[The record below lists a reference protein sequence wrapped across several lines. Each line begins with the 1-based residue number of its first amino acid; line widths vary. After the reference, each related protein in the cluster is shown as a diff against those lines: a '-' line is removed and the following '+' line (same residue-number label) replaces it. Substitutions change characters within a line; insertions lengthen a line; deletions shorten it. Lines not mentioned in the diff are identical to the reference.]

1 MARLGFGTF
10 ALGGQREKRV
20 RCGFRVNGKT
30 TMQENVLTG
39 KVVLITGGARRV
51 GAEIARTLHAHGM
64 NLVIH
69 YRASKDDAHALQ
81 VELEKRRPQS
91 VALVKG
97 DLLKVVKLPGI
108 VEEAVAAFGRLD
120 ALVNNASS
128 FYPTPVGAATEEQW
142 DDLIGTNLK
151 APFFL
156 AQAAAPHLKKTHG
169 CIVNIADIHAE
180 RPIKHYPIYSAAK
193 AGLVML
199 TKSLARELAP
209 EVRVNAIAPG
219 TILWPEG
226 EAEVSEAQKQEMLAR
241 IPLRRSGSPDDIAR
255 TALFL
260 IRDAGYINGQ
270 IIAVCG
276 GRTVVA

>member
-1 MARLGFGTF
+1 
-10 ALGGQREKRV
+10 
-20 RCGFRVNGKT
+20 
-30 TMQENVLTG
+30 MQENLLTG
-39 KVVLITGGARRV
+39 KTALISGGARRV

-69 YRASKDDAHALQ
+69 YRSSRDDAHALQ
-81 VELEKRRPQS
+81 QELEGRRARS
-91 VALVKG
+91 VALVAG
-97 DLLKVVKLPGI
+97 DLLDVRRLAAI
-108 VEEAVAAFGRLD
+108 ADEAAAAFGRLD

-128 FYPTPVGAATEEQW
+128 FYPTPVGEATEHQW
-142 DDLIGTNLK
+142 EDLIGTNLK

-156 AQAAAPHLKKTHG
+156 TQAAWPHLRKTHG
-169 CIVNIADIHAE
+169 CVVNIADIHAD
-180 RPIKHYPIYSAAK
+180 RPIKRYPIYSAAK

-226 EAEVSEAQKQEMLAR
+226 EAEVSAAQKEEMLAR

-260 IRDAGYINGQ
+260 IRDATYVNGQ
-270 IIAVCG
+270 VIAVCG

>member
-1 MARLGFGTF
+1 
-10 ALGGQREKRV
+10 
-20 RCGFRVNGKT
+20 
-30 TMQENVLTG
+30 MQENVLTG
-39 KVVLITGGARRV
+39 KVALITGGARRV

-64 NLVIH
+64 HLVIH
-69 YRASKDDAHALQ
+69 YRSSKDDAHALQ
-81 VELEKRRPQS
+81 AELEKHRPKS

-97 DLLKVVKLPGI
+97 DLLKVAQLPGV
-108 VEEAVAAFGRLD
+108 VEEAVVAFGRLD

-128 FYPTPVGAATEEQW
+128 FYPTPVGTATEVQW

-219 TILWPEG
+219 TIMWPEG
-226 EAEVSEAQKQEMLAR
+226 EAEVSAAQKQEMLAR

-270 IIAVCG
+270 VIAVCG

>member
-1 MARLGFGTF
+1 
-10 ALGGQREKRV
+10 
-20 RCGFRVNGKT
+20 
-30 TMQENVLTG
+30 MQENTLTG
-39 KVVLITGGARRV
+39 KTALISGGARRV
-51 GAEIARTLHAHGM
+51 GAEIARTLHGHGM

-69 YRASKDDAHALQ
+69 YRASKDDAHTLKT
-81 VELEKRRPQS
+81 ELEKHRAHS
-91 VALVKG
+91 VALVQG
-97 DLLKVVKLPGI
+97 DLLDTARLPGV
-108 VEEAVAAFGRLD
+108 VEEAAAAFGRLD

-128 FYPTPVGAATEEQW
+128 FYPTPVGEATEHQW
-142 DDLIGTNLK
+142 NDLIGTNLK

-156 AQAAAPHLKKTHG
+156 AQAAWPHLRKTHG
-169 CIVNIADIHAE
+169 CIVNIADIHGE
-180 RPIKHYPIYSAAK
+180 RPIKRYPIYSAAK

-219 TILWPEG
+219 TIMWPEG
-226 EAEVSEAQKQEMLAR
+226 EAEVDEAQKQEMLAR

-260 IRDAGYINGQ
+260 IRDATYVNGQ
-270 IIAVCG
+270 VIAVCG

>member
-1 MARLGFGTF
+1 
-10 ALGGQREKRV
+10 
-20 RCGFRVNGKT
+20 
-30 TMQENVLTG
+30 MQENTLMG
-39 KVVLITGGARRV
+39 KTALISGGARRV
-51 GAEIARTLHAHGM
+51 GAEIARTLHDQGM

-69 YRASKDDAHALQ
+69 YRASKDDAHALKT
-81 VELEKRRPQS
+81 ELEHHRPNS
-91 VALVKG
+91 VALVQG
-97 DLLKVVKLPGI
+97 DLLEVASLPGV
-108 VEEAVAAFGRLD
+108 VEAAAAAFGRLD

-128 FYPTPVGAATEEQW
+128 FYPTPVGSATEHQW
-142 DDLIGTNLK
+142 EDLIGTNLK

-156 AQAAAPHLKKTHG
+156 AQAAWPHLKKTHG
-169 CIVNIADIHAE
+169 CIVNIADIHAD
-180 RPIKHYPIYSAAK
+180 RPIKRYPIYSAAK

-219 TILWPEG
+219 TIMWPEG

-241 IPLRRSGSPDDIAR
+241 IPLRRSGAPSDIAA

-260 IRDAGYINGQ
+260 IRDATYVNGQ
-270 IIAVCG
+270 VIAVCG

>member
-1 MARLGFGTF
+1 
-10 ALGGQREKRV
+10 
-20 RCGFRVNGKT
+20 
-30 TMQENVLTG
+30 MQENTLTG
-39 KVVLITGGARRV
+39 KTALITGGARRV
-51 GAEIARTLHAHGM
+51 GAEIARTLHGHGM

-69 YRASKDDAHALQ
+69 YRGSRDDAHALKT
-81 VELEKRRPQS
+81 ELEKQRAMS
-91 VALVKG
+91 VALVQA
-97 DLLKVVKLPGI
+97 DLLDTARLPGM
-108 VEEAVAAFGRLD
+108 VDEAAAAFGRLD

-128 FYPTPVGAATEEQW
+128 FYPTPVGEATEHQW

-151 APFFL
+151 APFFV
-156 AQAAAPHLKKTHG
+156 AQAAWPHLKKTHG

-180 RPIKHYPIYSAAK
+180 RPIKRYPIYSAAK

-199 TKSLARELAP
+199 TRSLARELAP

-219 TILWPEG
+219 TIMWPEG

-260 IRDAGYINGQ
+260 IRDATYVNGQ
-270 IIAVCG
+270 VIAVCG

>member
-1 MARLGFGTF
+1 
-10 ALGGQREKRV
+10 
-20 RCGFRVNGKT
+20 
-30 TMQENVLTG
+30 MQENVLTG
-39 KVVLITGGARRV
+39 KVALITGGARRV

-69 YRASKDDAHALQ
+69 YRSSRDDAHALQ
-81 VELEKRRPQS
+81 IELEKRRPKS
-91 VALVKG
+91 VVLAKG
-97 DLLKVVKLPGI
+97 DLLKVTQLPGI
-108 VEEAVAAFGRLD
+108 VEEAVAAFSRLD
-120 ALVNNASS
+120 ALLNNASS
-128 FYPTPVGAATEEQW
+128 FYPTPVGMATEAQW
-142 DDLIGTNLK
+142 EDLVGTNLR

-169 CIVNIADIHAE
+169 SIVNIADIHAE
-180 RPIKHYPIYSAAK
+180 RPIKQYPIYSAAK

-219 TILWPEG
+219 TIMWPEG
-226 EAEVSEAQKQEMLAR
+226 ESEISAVQQQEMLAR
-241 IPLRRSGSPDDIAR
+241 IPLHRSGSPDDIAR

-270 IIAVCG
+270 VIAVCG

>member
-1 MARLGFGTF
+1 M
-10 ALGGQREKRV
+10 
-20 RCGFRVNGKT
+20 
-30 TMQENVLTG
+30 
-39 KVVLITGGARRV
+39 ITGGARRV

-64 NLVIH
+64 HLVVH

-81 VELEKRRPQS
+81 LELEKLRPKS

-97 DLLKVVKLPGI
+97 DLLQVAQLPGI

-128 FYPTPVGAATEEQW
+128 FYPTPVGTATEEQW
-142 DDLIGTNLK
+142 EDLIGTNLK

-156 AQAAAPHLKKTHG
+156 AQAAVPHLKKMHG
-169 CIVNIADIHAE
+169 CIINIADIHAE
-180 RPIKHYPIYSAAK
+180 RPIKQYPIYSAAK

-219 TILWPEG
+219 TIMWPEG
-226 EAEVSEAQKQEMLAR
+226 EAEVSAAQQQEMLTR

-270 IIAVCG
+270 VIAVCG

>member
-1 MARLGFGTF
+1 
-10 ALGGQREKRV
+10 
-20 RCGFRVNGKT
+20 
-30 TMQENVLTG
+30 MQENPLTG
-39 KVVLITGGARRV
+39 KTALISGGARRV
-51 GAEIARTLHAHGM
+51 GAEIARLLHAHGM
-64 NLVIH
+64 NMVIH
-69 YRASKDDAHALQ
+69 YRSSKDDAHELKT
-81 VELEKRRPQS
+81 ELEKSRPNS
-91 VALVKG
+91 VSLVQG
-97 DLLKVVKLPGI
+97 DLLDTKRLAGI

-128 FYPTPVGAATEEQW
+128 FYPTPLGEATEHQW

-156 AQAAAPHLKKTHG
+156 AQAAAPHLRNTHG
-169 CIVNIADIHAE
+169 CIVNIADIHGD
-180 RPIKHYPIYSAAK
+180 RPIKRYPIYSAAK

-226 EAEVSEAQKQEMLAR
+226 EAEVDEAQKQEMLAR
-241 IPLRRSGSPDDIAR
+241 IPLRRSGSPSDIAR

-260 IRDAGYINGQ
+260 IRDATYVNGQ
-270 IIAVCG
+270 VIAVCG

>member
-1 MARLGFGTF
+1 
-10 ALGGQREKRV
+10 
-20 RCGFRVNGKT
+20 
-30 TMQENVLTG
+30 MQENVLTG
-39 KVVLITGGARRV
+39 KVALITGGARRV
-51 GAEIARTLHAHGM
+51 GAEIARTLHAQGM
-64 NLVIH
+64 QLVIH
-69 YRASKDDAHALQ
+69 YRSSKDDAHALQ
-81 VELEKRRPQS
+81 LELEKRRPKS
-91 VALVKG
+91 VALAKG
-97 DLLKVVKLPGI
+97 DLLDVTQLPGI

-128 FYPTPVGAATEEQW
+128 FYPTPVGAATEQQW

-156 AQAAAPHLKKTHG
+156 AQAAASHLKKTHG

-180 RPIKHYPIYSAAK
+180 RPIKHYPIYSTAK

-226 EAEVSEAQKQEMLAR
+226 EAEVSAAQKQEMLAR
-241 IPLRRSGSPDDIAR
+241 IPLQRSGSPHDIAR

-260 IRDAGYINGQ
+260 IRDAEFVNGQ
-270 IIAVCG
+270 VIAVCG

>member
-1 MARLGFGTF
+1 
-10 ALGGQREKRV
+10 
-20 RCGFRVNGKT
+20 
-30 TMQENVLTG
+30 MQENTLTG
-39 KVVLITGGARRV
+39 KTALITGGARRV
-51 GAEIARTLHAHGM
+51 GAEIARTLHGHGM

-69 YRASKDDAHALQ
+69 YRGSRDDAHALKTA
-81 VELEKRRPQS
+81 LEKQRPMS
-91 VALVKG
+91 VALVQA
-97 DLLKVVKLPGI
+97 DLLDTARLPGM
-108 VEEAVAAFGRLD
+108 VDEAAAAFGRLD

-128 FYPTPVGAATEEQW
+128 FYPTPVGEATEHQW

-151 APFFL
+151 APFFV
-156 AQAAAPHLKKTHG
+156 AQAAWPHLKKTHG

-180 RPIKHYPIYSAAK
+180 RPIKRYPIYSAAK

-209 EVRVNAIAPG
+209 LVRVNAIAPG
-219 TILWPEG
+219 TIMWPEG

-241 IPLRRSGSPDDIAR
+241 IPLKRSGSPDDIAR

-260 IRDAGYINGQ
+260 IRDATYVNGQ
-270 IIAVCG
+270 VIAVCG